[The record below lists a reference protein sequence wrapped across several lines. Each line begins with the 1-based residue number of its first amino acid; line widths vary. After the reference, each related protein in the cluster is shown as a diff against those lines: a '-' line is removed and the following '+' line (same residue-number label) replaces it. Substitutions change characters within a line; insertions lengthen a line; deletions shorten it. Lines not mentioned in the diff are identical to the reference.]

1 MATPVLNA
9 EIREATGKNRT
20 RKIRK
25 LGKVPGVVY
34 SRGVDTKEI
43 LFDEREVLR
52 MLSRFGQNVKI
63 SLNLEG
69 EKSFVIIKDLQRG
82 VVDKKVMHID
92 LQTLSETEKIKM
104 TMPIRLINRED
115 VETSSQFV
123 EMLLN
128 EIEIQTFPRYLPD
141 RVELDASKLKDK
153 DFLTIADLNIGDDE
167 NIEITEEKDRLIASL
182 TLAEDM
188 VEEVEEI
195 EEEVEEA
202 LVGEEVTEEET
213 DEEAGKEETDEKAEE

>member
-25 LGKVPGVVY
+25 LGKIPGVVY

-43 LFDEREVLR
+43 QFDEREVLK
-52 MLSRFGQNVKI
+52 MLSKFGQNAKI

-82 VVDKKVMHID
+82 VIDKKVMHID

-104 TMPIRLINRED
+104 TMPILTVQLFIITITINMILCANWR
-115 VETSSQFV
+115 
-123 EMLLN
+123 MN
-128 EIEIQTFPRYLPD
+128 
-141 RVELDASKLKDK
+141 
-153 DFLTIADLNIGDDE
+153 
-167 NIEITEEKDRLIASL
+167 
-182 TLAEDM
+182 
-188 VEEVEEI
+188 
-195 EEEVEEA
+195 
-202 LVGEEVTEEET
+202 
-213 DEEAGKEETDEKAEE
+213 

>member
-9 EIREATGKNRT
+9 EMRETTGKNEAKKAR
-20 RKIRK
+20 RMGKI
-25 LGKVPGVVY
+25 PGVVY

-43 LFDEREVLR
+43 LFDEREVLGV
-52 MLSRFGQNVKI
+52 LSKFGQNAKI

-69 EKSFVIIKDLQRG
+69 EKNFVIIKELQRG
-82 VVDKKVMHID
+82 IIDRKLLHID

-104 TMPIRLINRED
+104 VMPIRLVNRED

-128 EIEIQTFPRYLPD
+128 EVEIQTFPRYLPD
-141 RVELDASKLKDK
+141 RVELDASKLKEK
-153 DFLTIADLNIGDDE
+153 EFLTIADLNVGEDE

-182 TLAEDM
+182 TLVEDM
-188 VEEVEEI
+188 VEEIEEI
-195 EEEVEEA
+195 EEEVEEELDA
-202 LVGEEVTEEET
+202 EATDEEEAEATEEET
-213 DEEAGKEETDEKAEE
+213 EEEAETEE

>member
-1 MATPVLNA
+1 
-9 EIREATGKNRT
+9 
-20 RKIRK
+20 
-25 LGKVPGVVY
+25 
-34 SRGVDTKEI
+34 
-43 LFDEREVLR
+43 
-52 MLSRFGQNVKI
+52 
-63 SLNLEG
+63 
-69 EKSFVIIKDLQRG
+69 
-82 VVDKKVMHID
+82 MHMN

-141 RVELDASKLKDK
+141 RVELDASKLKEK
-153 DFLTIADLNIGDDE
+153 EFLTIADLNIGDDE

-188 VEEVEEI
+188 VEEIEEI

-202 LVGEEVTEEET
+202 LEGEEVTEEET
-213 DEEAGKEETDEKAEE
+213 DEEVEAEETDEKTEE

>member
-9 EIREATGKNRT
+9 EIRKTTGKNEAKKAR
-20 RKIRK
+20 RIGKI
-25 LGKVPGVVY
+25 PGVVY

-43 LFDEREVLR
+43 LFDEREVLG
-52 MLSRFGQNVKI
+52 MLSKFVQNAKI

-69 EKSFVIIKDLQRG
+69 EKNFVIIKELQRG
-82 VVDKKVMHID
+82 IIDKKLIHID

-104 TMPIRLINRED
+104 VLPIRLVNREE

-141 RVELDASKLKDK
+141 RVELDASKLKEK
-153 DFLTIADLNIGDDE
+153 EFLTIADLNIGEDE

-182 TLAEDM
+182 TLVEDM
-188 VEEVEEI
+188 VEEIEEI
-195 EEEVEEA
+195 EEEVEEELDA
-202 LVGEEVTEEET
+202 EATDEEEAEATEEET
-213 DEEAGKEETDEKAEE
+213 EEEAETEE